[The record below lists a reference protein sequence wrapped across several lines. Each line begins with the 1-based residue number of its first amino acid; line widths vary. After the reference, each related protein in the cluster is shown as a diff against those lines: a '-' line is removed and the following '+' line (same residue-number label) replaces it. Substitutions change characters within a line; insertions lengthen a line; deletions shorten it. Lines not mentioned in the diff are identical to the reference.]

1 MNFMNI
7 LFLGKLIHVYKTKE
21 HYPVLILE
29 FDPLYN
35 VWYARYITLWLIM
48 KILLI

>member
-7 LFLGKLIHVYKTKE
+7 LFLGKLIHVYKTKK

-48 KILLI
+48 RILLI

>member
-21 HYPVLILE
+21 HYPFFNLE

-35 VWYARYITLWLIM
+35 VWYARYMLCG
-48 KILLI
+48 LL